1 MVAYGMHRYDMS
13 AYFSGLTS
21 IHTLGAA
28 LQISFAVGVSYA
40 LALVSFHM
48 FESPFLSLKRWF
60 EYKGRSA
67 RPQMDRYIPTDVQ
80 PEVGAGGLVHS
91 GGERAQ

>member
-1 MVAYGMHRYDMS
+1 MS
-13 AYFSGLTS
+13 AYFSRLTS

-28 LQISFAVGVSYA
+28 LQISCGVGVSYA

-60 EYKGRSA
+60 EYRGRSA
-67 RPQMDRYIPTDVQ
+67 LPQTDRYIPTDVR
-80 PEVGAGGLVHS
+80 PEVGTGGLVHS

>member
-21 IHTLGAA
+21 YHTLGAV
-28 LQISFAVGVSYA
+28 LQISCAVGVSYA
-40 LALVSFHM
+40 LAFVSFHA

-60 EYKGRSA
+60 EYRD
-67 RPQMDRYIPTDVQ
+67 RPAVPQTDRYIPTDAR
-80 PEVGAGGLVHS
+80 PEVGTGGLVHS